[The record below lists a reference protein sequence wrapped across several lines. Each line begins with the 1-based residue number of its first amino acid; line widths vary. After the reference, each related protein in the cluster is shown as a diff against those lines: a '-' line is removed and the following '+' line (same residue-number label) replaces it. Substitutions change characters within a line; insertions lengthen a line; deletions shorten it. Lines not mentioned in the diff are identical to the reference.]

1 MRWWTSDLH
10 LGHANIIGY
19 CDRPFVD
26 VEGMNEGLID
36 RWNDTVGTDDEV
48 WVLGDFALGGLAE
61 HLPLAKLLD
70 GRKILVPGNHDAC
83 WVGKSKGVERWTAEY
98 LDAGFAEVIQGPTT
112 VELGGRTMV
121 VDHFPYHGD
130 SKDGPE
136 RFAEQRPPDRGG
148 WILHGHVHDRWRQ
161 FGRQINVGVDAW
173 GGRPI
178 SDDTVAALIDAGPN
192 ELDPLPWY

>member
-1 MRWWTSDLH
+1 
-10 LGHANIIGY
+10 
-19 CDRPFVD
+19 
-26 VEGMNEGLID
+26 
-36 RWNDTVGTDDEV
+36 
-48 WVLGDFALGGLAE
+48 
-61 HLPLAKLLD
+61 
-70 GRKILVPGNHDAC
+70 
-83 WVGKSKGVERWTAEY
+83 
-98 LDAGFAEVIQGPTT
+98 
-112 VELGGRTMV
+112 V

-161 FGRQINVGVDAW
+161 SGRQINVGVDAW